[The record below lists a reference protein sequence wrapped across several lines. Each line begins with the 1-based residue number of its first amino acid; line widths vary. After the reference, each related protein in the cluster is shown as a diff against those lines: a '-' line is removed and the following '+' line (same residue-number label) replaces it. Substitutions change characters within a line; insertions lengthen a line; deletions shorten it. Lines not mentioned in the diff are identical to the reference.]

1 MLRFQKF
8 CREIKKPFICTWF
21 HLQLFQLQESLL
33 KKAQHRNTEVN
44 LLYRKTIKL
53 RRGKTEQT
61 QFMHRGR
68 HAEISDATE
77 NTETRQKTGAGS
89 SFKHQVHFV
98 QLVSSLGESP
108 DSRELGDTHPE
119 EWSPERGW
127 CHGCSHDWCRD
138 CNLDSCW
145 DGECGSGL
153 ACGRGEQQEEE
164 VYHTGWLLGQQ
175 VRWECQCTSIG
186 EKVGMRLGERKTER
200 EEYWK
205 HEASD
210 EGPGACNS
218 QQYKLF

>member
-1 MLRFQKF
+1 MQRFQM
-8 CREIKKPFICTWF
+8 
-21 HLQLFQLQESLL
+21 LQ
-33 KKAQHRNTEVN
+33 R
-44 LLYRKTIKL
+44 
-53 RRGKTEQT
+53 
-61 QFMHRGR
+61 
-68 HAEISDATE
+68 
-77 NTETRQKTGAGS
+77 TETRQKTGAGS

-175 VRWECQCTSIG
+175 VRWECQCASIG